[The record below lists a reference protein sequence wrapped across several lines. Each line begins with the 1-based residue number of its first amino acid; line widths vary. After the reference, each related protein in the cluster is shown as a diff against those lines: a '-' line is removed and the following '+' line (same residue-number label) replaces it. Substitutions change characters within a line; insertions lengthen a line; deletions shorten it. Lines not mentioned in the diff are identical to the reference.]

1 MPKGCIAVFNFAGEL
16 AVAPTLGPT
25 DILQFTETVSAR
37 IRIGKGQRKYVK
49 DQEKARFLTLVITVQ
64 DNS

>member
-1 MPKGCIAVFNFAGEL
+1 MPKGCIADFRLAGEL

-37 IRIGKGQRKYVK
+37 IQMGKDR
-49 DQEKARFLTLVITVQ
+49 E
-64 DNS
+64 NM

>member
-1 MPKGCIAVFNFAGEL
+1 
-16 AVAPTLGPT
+16 VAPTLRPT
-25 DILQFTETVSAR
+25 DILQFTENVSAR

-49 DQEKARFLTLVITVQ
+49 DQEKARLLTLVITVK